1 MLFGRMAAVD
11 SDYSR
16 FGSSAGKNAAVED
29 FVRYAAFSAHVNGAV
44 FLAAAE

>member
-1 MLFGRMAAVD
+1 MLLGTKAAMD

-16 FGSSAGKNAAVED
+16 FDSSAGKNAAVEV
-29 FVRYAAFSAHVNGAV
+29 FVRYVAFSAPVNGAV